1 MVMTKQTKDVRHK
14 RGDGLRIDDK
24 DRKILRLLA
33 EDANRTFAELSE
45 LVFLSPPAVHERVR
59 KLRRNGIIKGTFAIL
74 DGASIGCSLL
84 SFLHIK
90 TAEAATRS
98 LFAPLEDHA
107 DVEEIHSVAGEY
119 DALLK
124 IRTKDSVELE
134 SFIERVHALEGVV
147 DVKCQVVLNS
157 YVERGPKPE
166 IDI

>member
-1 MVMTKQTKDVRHK
+1 MVMTKQTKDVRHE

-33 EDANRTFAELSE
+33 EDATRTYAELSE

-59 KLRRNGIIKGTFAIL
+59 KLRRDGIIKGTFAIL
-74 DGASIGCSLL
+74 DGAGIGCSLL

-98 LFAPLEDHA
+98 LFASLEDNA
-107 DVEEIHSVAGEY
+107 DVEEIHSVAGES

-134 SFIERVHALEGVV
+134 RFIERVYALEGEPSLV
-147 DVKCQVVLNS
+147 CRRLITSCHATISNVLS
-157 YVERGPKPE
+157 CA
-166 IDI
+166 